1 MSEEMNKE
9 CPYCGQVNISG
20 EDPRMLCGCILAA
33 KYRKI
38 RSALEAVGGEKSPIG
53 VIDKD
58 LMNTMAEIA
67 HQICVLQVESAVLKL
82 TDGTT
87 VKIGANVVRTEKI
100 ELKEKI

>member
-1 MSEEMNKE
+1 MSDEMNKE

-20 EDPRMLCGCILAA
+20 EDPRTLCGCFSAV

-38 RSALEAVGGEKSPIG
+38 RSALEAVGGEESPIG
-53 VIDKD
+53 VIGKG

-67 HQICVLQVESAVLKL
+67 HQICALQVDSAVLKL

-87 VKIGANVVRTEKI
+87 VRIGANVVRTEKI